1 MTRGV
6 IVTGGSTGIGF
17 EVARRFAASGDR
29 VVITARSA
37 DALDEARSLLASEGL
52 DVVTAAGSVSDLRDA
67 RRTLAT
73 AMERLG
79 SVDVLVNNAGICHE
93 ASVIDTDD
101 ETWAALMATNVAGVF
116 LMSREA
122 ARIMIEQGT
131 GGVIINTS
139 SVNSTM
145 VEPLYVPYSATK
157 AAVDALTKGM
167 ALELAPFGIRVVG
180 VRPGYIETPMISK
193 VLQDPAGADE
203 WREAV
208 AGVVPLGRMAYPE
221 ELAGTYFFLAS
232 EDASYITGTNVV
244 VDGGRVASPGAQ

>member
-1 MTRGV
+1 MSRGV
-6 IVTGGSTGIGF
+6 IVTGGSTGIGL
-17 EVARRFAASGDR
+17 EAARRFAQAGDR
-29 VVITARSA
+29 VMITARSA
-37 DALDEARSLLASEGL
+37 AALDSAQSALASDGL
-52 DVVTAAGSVSDLRDA
+52 DVVTSAGSVSDLGDV

-73 AMERLG
+73 ALERLG
-79 SVDVLVNNAGICHE
+79 SVDVVINNAGICYE

-101 ETWAALMATNVAGVF
+101 ETWAALWATNVSGVF

-122 ARIMIEQGT
+122 ARVMIEQGT

-157 AAVDALTKGM
+157 AAVDAFTMGM

-180 VRPGYIETPMISK
+180 VRPGYIETPMIGK

-208 AGVVPLGRMAYPE
+208 SGVVPLGRMAHPD
-221 ELAGTYFFLAS
+221 ELAGTYLFLAS
-232 EDASYITGTNVV
+232 DDASYITGTNVV
-244 VDGGRVASPGAQ
+244 VDGGRIASPGA

>member
-1 MTRGV
+1 MSRGV

-17 EVARRFAASGDR
+17 EVARRFAAAGDR
-29 VVITARSA
+29 VMITARSA
-37 DALDEARSLLASEGL
+37 EALDAARSLLAHEGFE
-52 DVVTAAGSVSDLRDA
+52 VATFAGSVSDLKDV
-67 RRTLAT
+67 RRALGKAVN
-73 AMERLG
+73 RLG
-79 SVDVLVNNAGICHE
+79 SINVVVNNAGICHE
-93 ASVIDTDD
+93 ASVIDTND
-101 ETWAALMATNVAGVF
+101 EMWAALVATNVSGVF

-122 ARIMIEQGT
+122 AKIMIEQGT

-157 AAVDALTKGM
+157 AAVDAFTKGM
-167 ALELAPFGIRVVG
+167 ALELAAFGIRVVG
-180 VRPGYIETPMISK
+180 VRPGYIETPMIGK
-193 VLQDPAGADE
+193 VLQDPSGADE

-208 AGVVPLGRMAYPE
+208 SGVVPLGRMAYPE

-244 VDGGRVASPGAQ
+244 VDGGRVASPGAT

>member
-1 MTRGV
+1 MSRGV

-17 EVARRFAASGDR
+17 EAARRFAAAGDR
-29 VVITARSA
+29 VMITARSA
-37 DALDEARSLLASEGL
+37 DALDSARSALASDGL
-52 DVVTAAGSVSDLRDA
+52 DVVTAAGSVSELGDVH
-67 RRTLAT
+67 RTLAT
-73 AMERLG
+73 ALERLG
-79 SVDVLVNNAGICHE
+79 SVDVVINNAGICYE

-101 ETWAALMATNVAGVF
+101 EVWAALLATNVSGVF

-122 ARIMIEQGT
+122 AKVMIEQGT

-157 AAVDALTKGM
+157 AAVDAFTKGM

-193 VLQDPAGADE
+193 VLQDAVGADE

-232 EDASYITGTNVV
+232 DDASYITGTNVV
-244 VDGGRVASPGAQ
+244 VDGGRLASPGAQ

>member
-1 MTRGV
+1 MSRGV

-17 EVARRFAASGDR
+17 EVARRFAAAGDQ
-29 VVITARSA
+29 VMITARSA
-37 DALDEARSLLASEGL
+37 EDLETARSLLADDGL
-52 DVVTAAGSVSDLRDA
+52 EVATAAGSVSDLEDV
-67 RRTLAT
+67 RRVLGT
-73 AMERLG
+73 AVDRLG

-122 ARIMIEQGT
+122 ARIMIEQGA

-157 AAVDALTKGM
+157 AAVDAFTKGM

-180 VRPGYIETPMISK
+180 VRPGYIETPMIGK
-193 VLQDPAGADE
+193 VLQDPAGADK
-203 WREAV
+203 WREEV
-208 AGVVPLGRMAYPE
+208 SSVVPLGRMADPE
-221 ELAGTYFFLAS
+221 ELAGTYLFLAS
-232 EDASYITGTNVV
+232 DDASYMTGANVV
-244 VDGGRVASPGAQ
+244 VDGGRIAYPGAT

>member
-1 MTRGV
+1 MSRGV

-17 EVARRFAASGDR
+17 EAARRFAQAGDR
-29 VVITARSA
+29 VMITARSSE
-37 DALDEARSLLASEGL
+37 ALAEARSSLAAEGL
-52 DVVTAAGSVSDLRDA
+52 GVVTEAGSVSDVDDV
-67 RRTLAT
+67 RRALAVAT
-73 AMERLG
+73 ERLG
-79 SVDVLVNNAGICHE
+79 SVDVVINNAGICYE
-93 ASVIDTDD
+93 ASVVDTDD
-101 ETWAALMATNVAGVF
+101 ETWAALVSTNVTGVF

-122 ARIMIEQGT
+122 AKVMIEQGT

-157 AAVDALTKGM
+157 AAVDAFTKGL
-167 ALELAPFGIRVVG
+167 ALELAPHGIRVVG
-180 VRPGYIETPMISK
+180 VRPGYIETPMIGK

-203 WREAV
+203 WRESV
-208 AGVVPLGRMAYPE
+208 SQVVPLGRMAYPE

-244 VDGGRVASPGAQ
+244 VDGGRVASPGAT

>member
-1 MTRGV
+1 MSRGV

-17 EVARRFAASGDR
+17 EAARRFAQAGDR
-29 VVITARSA
+29 VMITARSA
-37 DALDEARSLLASEGL
+37 TALDSARSALASEGL
-52 DVVTAAGSVSDLRDA
+52 DVVTSSGSVSDRGDV
-67 RRTLAT
+67 RHTLAT
-73 AMERLG
+73 ALERLG
-79 SVDVLVNNAGICHE
+79 SVDVVINNAGICHE
-93 ASVIDTDD
+93 ASVVDTDD
-101 ETWAALMATNVAGVF
+101 ETWAALWVTNVSGVF

-122 ARIMIEQGT
+122 AKLMIEQGT

-157 AAVDALTKGM
+157 AAVDAFTMGM

-180 VRPGYIETPMISK
+180 VRPGYIETPMIGK

-208 AGVVPLGRMAYPE
+208 SEVVPLGRMAYPE
-221 ELAGTYFFLAS
+221 ELAGTYLFLAS
-232 EDASYITGTNVV
+232 DDASYITGTNVV
-244 VDGGRVASPGAQ
+244 VDGGRIASPGS

>member
-1 MTRGV
+1 MSRGV

-17 EVARRFAASGDR
+17 EVARRFAAAGDC
-29 VVITARSA
+29 VMITARSA
-37 DALDEARSLLASEGL
+37 DALDAARSLLAGEGL
-52 DVVTAAGSVSDLRDA
+52 DVMTAAGSVSDLEDV

-73 AMERLG
+73 AAERLG
-79 SVDVLVNNAGICHE
+79 SVDVVVNNAGICHE
-93 ASVIDTDD
+93 ASVIDTEDK
-101 ETWAALMATNVAGVF
+101 TWAALVATNVDGVF

-122 ARIMIEQGT
+122 AKIMIEQGT

-157 AAVDALTKGM
+157 AAVDAFTKGL

-180 VRPGYIETPMISK
+180 VRPGYIETPMVGK
-193 VLQDPAGADE
+193 VLQDPSGADE

-208 AGVVPLGRMAYPE
+208 SGAVPLGRMAYPD
-221 ELAGTYFFLAS
+221 ELAGTYLFLAS
-232 EDASYITGTNVV
+232 DDASYITGTNIV

>member
-1 MTRGV
+1 MSRGV
-6 IVTGGSTGIGF
+6 IVTGGSTGIGLA
-17 EVARRFAASGDR
+17 VARRFARSGDR
-29 VVITARSA
+29 VMITARSA
-37 DALDEARSLLASEGL
+37 DALDTARSALAAEAL
-52 DVVTAAGSVSDLRDA
+52 EVVTAPGSVADLQDV
-67 RRTLAT
+67 RRVLDE

-79 SVDVLVNNAGICHE
+79 SVDVVVNNAGICHE
-93 ASVIDTDD
+93 AAVVDTDD
-101 ETWAALMATNVAGVF
+101 ETWYALVATNVSGVF

-122 ARIMIEQGT
+122 AKVMIEQGT

-157 AAVDALTKGM
+157 AAVDAFTKGM

-180 VRPGYIETPMISK
+180 VRPGYIETPMIGK

-208 AGVVPLGRMAYPE
+208 SGVVPLGRMAYPE
-221 ELAGTYFFLAS
+221 ELAGTYLFLAS
-232 EDASYITGTNVV
+232 DDASYITGTNVV
-244 VDGGRVASPGAQ
+244 VDGGRVASPGAT

>member
-1 MTRGV
+1 MSRGV

-17 EVARRFAASGDR
+17 EAARRFARAGDR
-29 VVITARSA
+29 VMITARSA
-37 DALDEARSLLASEGL
+37 PALDSARSALASEGL
-52 DVVTAAGSVSDLRDA
+52 DVVTSAGSVSDSGDV

-73 AMERLG
+73 ALERLG
-79 SVDVLVNNAGICHE
+79 SVDVLINNAGICHE
-93 ASVIDTDD
+93 ASVIDTDE
-101 ETWAALMATNVAGVF
+101 ETWEALWATNVSGVF
-116 LMSREA
+116 LMSRQTA
-122 ARIMIEQGT
+122 GVMIEQGA

-157 AAVDALTKGM
+157 AAVDAFTKGM

-180 VRPGYIETPMISK
+180 VRPGYIETPMIGK

-208 AGVVPLGRMAYPE
+208 SGVVPLGRMAYPE
-221 ELAGTYFFLAS
+221 ELAGTYLFLAS
-232 EDASYITGTNVV
+232 DDASYITGVNVV
-244 VDGGRVASPGAQ
+244 VDGGRVASPGAT

>member
-1 MTRGV
+1 MSRGV

-17 EVARRFAASGDR
+17 EAARRFAQAGDR
-29 VVITARSA
+29 VMITARSA
-37 DALDEARSLLASEGL
+37 AALDSARSALASDGL
-52 DVVTAAGSVSDLRDA
+52 DVVTSSGSVSDLGDV

-73 AMERLG
+73 ALERLG
-79 SVDVLVNNAGICHE
+79 SVDVVINNAGICYE
-93 ASVIDTDD
+93 ASVVDTDD
-101 ETWAALMATNVAGVF
+101 ETWAALWATNVSGVF

-122 ARIMIEQGT
+122 ARVMIEQGT

-157 AAVDALTKGM
+157 AAVDTFTMGM

-180 VRPGYIETPMISK
+180 VRPGYIETPMIGK
-193 VLQDPAGADE
+193 VLQDQAGADE

-208 AGVVPLGRMAYPE
+208 SEVVPLGRMAFPE
-221 ELAGTYFFLAS
+221 ELAGTYLFLAS
-232 EDASYITGTNVV
+232 DDASYITGTNVV
-244 VDGGRVASPGAQ
+244 VDGGRVASPGA

>member
-1 MTRGV
+1 MSRGV

-17 EVARRFAASGDR
+17 EAARRFAAAGDR
-29 VVITARSA
+29 VMITARSA
-37 DALDEARSLLASEGL
+37 DALDSARSALASDGL
-52 DVVTAAGSVSDLRDA
+52 DVVTAAGSVSELGDVH
-67 RRTLAT
+67 RTLAT
-73 AMERLG
+73 ALKRLG
-79 SVDVLVNNAGICHE
+79 SVDVVINNAGICYE

-101 ETWAALMATNVAGVF
+101 EVWAALLATNVSGVF

-122 ARIMIEQGT
+122 AKVMIGQGT

-157 AAVDALTKGM
+157 AAVDAFTKGM
-167 ALELAPFGIRVVG
+167 AVELAPFGIRVVG

-193 VLQDPAGADE
+193 VLQDAVGADE

-232 EDASYITGTNVV
+232 DDASYITGTNVV
-244 VDGGRVASPGAQ
+244 VDGGRLASPGAQ

>member
-1 MTRGV
+1 MSRGV
-6 IVTGGSTGIGF
+6 IVTGGSTGIGL
-17 EVARRFAASGDR
+17 EVARRFARSGDR
-29 VVITARSA
+29 VMITARSTDALDAARSALAA
-37 DALDEARSLLASEGL
+37 DALE
-52 DVVTAAGSVSDLRDA
+52 VVTASGSVADLEDV
-67 RRTLAT
+67 RRVLDE

-79 SVDVLVNNAGICHE
+79 SVDVVVNNAGICYE

-101 ETWAALMATNVAGVF
+101 ETWATLLATNLSGVF

-122 ARIMIEQGT
+122 AKLMIEQGN

-157 AAVDALTKGM
+157 AAVDAFTKGM

-180 VRPGYIETPMISK
+180 VRPGYIETPMIGK

-208 AGVVPLGRMAYPE
+208 SGVVPLGRMAYPE
-221 ELAGTYFFLAS
+221 ELAGTYLFLAS
-232 EDASYITGTNVV
+232 DDASYITGTNVV
-244 VDGGRVASPGAQ
+244 VDGGRIASPGAT